1 VSFPAHGV
9 IITAAGSSSRFNSSD
24 NNRVKKK
31 KEFMPL
37 NDRSVLYHATAPF
50 FSLPGLQIV
59 VVTYA
64 EGYRDEAEVALN
76 NLLFASPVP
85 VLLVQ
90 GGETRQQSVLLG
102 LETLAAQAPDVRYA
116 LIHDGARPWITEQTI
131 ISTLAIATVFGGAA
145 PVLPIH
151 DSVKM
156 IDREG
161 KIVSHVDR
169 NGMATVQTPQ
179 IFRFPEILEAHRRA
193 ATNGKTYLDDTEI
206 FMDFGGFVGTSE
218 GDLQNR
224 KITVAQDIPDSEEPS

>member
-1 VSFPAHGV
+1 
-9 IITAAGSSSRFNSSD
+9 
-24 NNRVKKK
+24 
-31 KEFMPL
+31 
-37 NDRSVLYHATAPF
+37 
-50 FSLPGLQIV
+50 
-59 VVTYA
+59 
-64 EGYRDEAEVALN
+64 
-76 NLLFASPVP
+76 
-85 VLLVQ
+85 VQ

>member
-1 VSFPAHGV
+1 MSFPAHGV

-24 NNRVKKK
+24 NPAKKK

-37 NDRSVLYHATAPF
+37 DDRSVLYHATAPF
-50 FSLPGLQIV
+50 FSLPGLKIV

-64 EGYRDEAEVALN
+64 EGYRDEAEVALD

-102 LETLAAQAPDVRYA
+102 LEALASHAPEIQYA
-116 LIHDGARPWITEQTI
+116 LVHDGARPWITEETI

-169 NGMATVQTPQ
+169 TGMATVQTPQ
-179 IFRFPEILEAHRRA
+179 IFRFPEILEAHRKA
-193 ATNGKTYLDDTEI
+193 AINTKSYLDDTEI
-206 FMDFGGFVGTSE
+206 YMDFGGLVGTSE
-218 GDLQNR
+218 GDLNNR
-224 KITVAQDIPDSEEPS
+224 KITVAQDIPDSEELS